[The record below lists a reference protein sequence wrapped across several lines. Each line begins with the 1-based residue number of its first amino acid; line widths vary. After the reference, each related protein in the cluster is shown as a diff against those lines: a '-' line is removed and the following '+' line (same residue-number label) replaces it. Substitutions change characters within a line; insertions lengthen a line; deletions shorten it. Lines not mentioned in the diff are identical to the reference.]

1 MSDDDIARLGN
12 YSALL
17 EDDDDD
23 EGGDDTFG
31 EVGLDKY
38 QQKVIKN
45 VAEPYIT
52 KIMKRTGKNFAR
64 VGLEFLTRGPG
75 LTNFNFFDGV
85 LDLVKESLSTDFVD
99 RIGEIYEK
107 DFRFRKAYSYI
118 MNQWAKRDT
127 NVDKE
132 LIDIAENYDVASNDE
147 KILLRNT
154 LNMVAILLS
163 DKYKNLITK
172 ELNSFYSNTAVPKL
186 LRELANR
193 LNTEVNPSGDVT
205 AQAAEILRD
214 FARDYKILESNL
226 RPISNL
232 YFMVSSAISLSTFKF
247 LINRDKKY
255 TDSDYNLA
263 TLLVNAYNTNSDYI
277 KTITAINEK
286 LLSESKQYADTV
298 ANIDDERLKNT
309 SRTIDIVV
317 TGLKEIAESVKYK
330 DKRKIISLEKD
341 IRNKLKKIDIYDLY
355 IRVEGKQLNLD
366 TLLTI
371 KKLADKNKNILNVY
385 LSREIA
391 NAMR

>member
-99 RIGEIYEK
+99 RIGEIYDK

-118 MNQWAKRDT
+118 MNQWKKRDT
-127 NVDKE
+127 NVDKK
-132 LIDIAENYDVASNDE
+132 LIDIAENYDVANNDE
-147 KILLRNT
+147 KTLLRNT

-163 DKYKNLITK
+163 GKYKNLITR

-186 LRELANR
+186 LVELADR
-193 LNTEVNPSGDVT
+193 LNTEVDPSGDVT
-205 AQAAEILRD
+205 AQAARILRD
-214 FARDYKILESNL
+214 FARDHKILESNL

-232 YFMVSSAISLSTFKF
+232 YFMVSSAISLSTFRAGYWKNNKN
-247 LINRDKKY
+247 LRVDYDLAEDLLDAYKDNKYKYHIDSINTELLEKLDRYIIVTSSSDDTKNISTTVNEIKINFKAIINYLNSGNKNNVDKIVRSEREIRKKLKQINEDLLY
-255 TDSDYNLA
+255 IKGEDLSILNKIKELADSD
-263 TLLVNAYNTNSDYI
+263 
-277 KTITAINEK
+277 
-286 LLSESKQYADTV
+286 
-298 ANIDDERLKNT
+298 
-309 SRTIDIVV
+309 
-317 TGLKEIAESVKYK
+317 
-330 DKRKIISLEKD
+330 
-341 IRNKLKKIDIYDLY
+341 
-355 IRVEGKQLNLD
+355 
-366 TLLTI
+366 
-371 KKLADKNKNILNVY
+371 KNILNIY
-385 LSREIA
+385 LNRKTG
-391 NAMR
+391 NARR

>member
-232 YFMVSSAISLSTFKF
+232 YFMISSAISLSTFKGATYKEPVEKETIRINKYIINKRKF
-247 LINRDKKY
+247 LENTRNNNNSNIIEKYKKY
-255 TDSDYNLA
+255 LGDVETRKAFFNL
-263 TLLVNAYNTNSDYI
+263 VD
-277 KTITAINEK
+277 TIELDFN
-286 LLSESKQYADTV
+286 D
-298 ANIDDERLKNT
+298 
-309 SRTIDIVV
+309 
-317 TGLKEIAESVKYK
+317 
-330 DKRKIISLEKD
+330 
-341 IRNKLKKIDIYDLY
+341 KLKVQEDIINLERRIMYNIGDKPTGYPELDKARDSKKI
-355 IRVEGKQLNLD
+355 
-366 TLLTI
+366 
-371 KKLADKNKNILNVY
+371 
-385 LSREIA
+385 LSIFYGIE
-391 NAMR
+391 